1 MKKRIL
7 LGVTLLTFV
16 FAFSGVMA
24 QAATP
29 YVEGTLWFP
38 DVKSGA
44 SFSWT
49 ITTVDADGATTW
61 DWAWANNV
69 TLTQGEKIT
78 MEWSEDTDNTTQLGL
93 TGPVPYDGVTTKVG
107 TFTCNFTED
116 ETFFNYFVIPVY
128 NNGTVNQT
136 ESTFNALERF
146 WHWNYNLPS
155 SELPV
160 GEYTW
165 NLAMDKTTPS
175 DVGAMAAKGDEV
187 VGYITT
193 HDFFDTLDP
202 ETFVFDLHYDAV
214 SGILKKMV
222 YPTTKTGELTAN
234 NTQPMTL
241 GLDALVIEF
250 DGEDASPT
258 AWSFYEATAAPGFEA
273 PIVVTGLFAF
283 AAIVVIRRR
292 N

>member
-7 LGVTLLTFV
+7 LGVTFLTFV
-16 FAFSGVMA
+16 FAFSGIIA

-29 YVEGTLWFP
+29 DVEGVMWYP

-49 ITTVDADGATTW
+49 ITTLTTNDSATTW

-78 MEWSEDTDNTTQLGL
+78 MDWAADPNESIQLGL
-93 TGPVPYDGVTTKVG
+93 TGPIDYSDVTTKVG
-107 TFTCNFTED
+107 TQELDFAED

-128 NNGTVNQT
+128 NNGTVGAI
-136 ESTFNALERF
+136 ESTLNALERF
-146 WHWNYNLPS
+146 WHHNFNLPGS
-155 SELPV
+155 TLPV

-165 NLAMDKTTPS
+165 NMAMDKTTLA
-175 DVGAMAAKGDEV
+175 DVGADATEGDEV
-187 VGYITT
+187 TGYITT
-193 HDFFDTLDP
+193 HDYFDTLTT
-202 ETFVFDLHYDAV
+202 ETYVFTVTYDAV
-214 SGILKKMV
+214 TGFVKQLK
-222 YPTTKTGELTAN
+222 YPTVKAGELVAN
-234 NTQPMTL
+234 DTEEMTL
-241 GLDALVIEF
+241 GLDELVIDF
-250 DGEDASPT
+250 DGDDGVPS
-258 AWSFYEATAAPGFEA
+258 AWPKPAGAPGFEA

-292 N
+292 K